1 MILIS
6 VLYPLDKEEVRRGW
20 VRIHEDDRQGIPEN
34 KIALLTNL
42 NSKKKV
48 RRIILGIP
56 DGLKGQIKMDEVTR
70 KALGFTDNNIRTK
83 VEVDIKESNGIF
95 SQIYYYWTHPDFPLA
110 FSTKVAIILGGL
122 SVLLGILSVVLSLG
136 IRGTQYIIRDK

>member
-1 MILIS
+1 
-6 VLYPLDKEEVRRGW
+6 
-20 VRIHEDDRQGIPEN
+20 
-34 KIALLTNL
+34 
-42 NSKKKV
+42 
-48 RRIILGIP
+48 
-56 DGLKGQIKMDEVTR
+56 MDEVTR

-110 FSTKVAIILGGL
+110 ISTKVAIILGGL